1 MAVRYDT
8 KFMNEIRNIVN
19 AYNRKISRLA
29 KQDTNYIL
37 PEKFG
42 VEAVKSMK
50 ATAITRADVRRRLKD
65 LQSFTARGGEKNIT
79 VGKTTLPK
87 YQYTN
92 IKRYQRLLK
101 VQTTRKIREF
111 ETRKPRLNAKEQPF
125 TFAQYGSQEYL
136 TLRAKR
142 ELLLEKDI
150 ESMTFKERQNYIE
163 SLRANTKTVD
173 LNIWRNN
180 FLNIFQ
186 DTALSYGYDPTKLD
200 IINTMLN
207 KLTPEQID
215 DLTFIDKNIKE
226 VIYGY
231 RKLENIKSA
240 SQLETAGEE
249 ARKNLDQIFENLPTL
264 IKDYLSDSE
273 YNELIKIYNKYNI
286 NG

>member
-1 MAVRYDT
+1 MAVRYDK
-8 KFMNEIRNIVN
+8 KFMNEINRIVRSYN
-19 AYNRKISRLA
+19 AKITRLSRMDNDYL
-29 KQDTNYIL
+29 L
-37 PEKFG
+37 PSKFTKN
-42 VEAVKSMK
+42 AVATMK
-50 ATAITRADVRRRLKD
+50 ATAVSRADVRRRLKD
-65 LQSFTARGGEKNIT
+65 LQSFTARGGERNIR
-79 VGKTTLPK
+79 VGGTSLPK
-87 YQYTN
+87 YQYAN
-92 IKRYQRLLK
+92 IKRYQRLLR
-101 VQTTRKIREF
+101 VQTTRKLKEF

-142 ELLLEKDI
+142 ELLLDKDI
-150 ESMTFKERQNYIE
+150 KNMTYKERQNYIE
-163 SLRANTKTVD
+163 SLRVNTKTVD

-186 DTALSYGYDPTKLD
+186 DTALSYGYDPTKLE
-200 IINTMLN
+200 IINTVLG
-207 KLTPEQID
+207 KLSSEQID

-264 IKDYLSDSE
+264 VKDYLSPKD
-273 YNELIKIYNKYNI
+273 YNELINIYKKYDI
-286 NG
+286 

>member
-1 MAVRYDT
+1 MAIRYDK
-8 KFMNEIRNIVN
+8 KFMNEINRIVRSYN
-19 AYNRKISRLA
+19 AKITRLSRTDNDYL
-29 KQDTNYIL
+29 L
-37 PEKFG
+37 PSKFTKD
-42 VEAVKSMK
+42 AVATMK
-50 ATAITRADVRRRLKD
+50 ATAVGRADIRRRLKD
-65 LQSFTARGGEKNIT
+65 LQSFTERGGEKTIH
-79 VGKTTLPK
+79 VGRASIPK
-87 YQYTN
+87 YQYVN
-92 IKRYQRLLK
+92 IKRYQRLLR
-101 VQTTRKIREF
+101 VQTTRKLKEF

-142 ELLLEKDI
+142 ELLLDKDI
-150 ESMTFKERQNYIE
+150 KNMTYKERQNYIE
-163 SLRANTKTVD
+163 SLRVNTKTVD

-186 DTALSYGYDPTKLD
+186 DTALSYGYDPTKLE
-200 IINTMLN
+200 IINTVLG
-207 KLTPEQID
+207 KLSPEQID

-264 IKDYLSDSE
+264 VKDYLSPKD
-273 YNELIKIYNKYNI
+273 YNELINIYKKYDI
-286 NG
+286 